1 MVQFT
6 EELHIPRWLTHI
18 YDGMKHIICAY
29 LHLIYS
35 GQAYS
40 NHEACFIFSMLRFR
54 LKILATII
62 KVSKPLVWNAEK
74 KFFKLHKNGPYA
86 DIEFKMQ
93 SNVFLGGF
101 CQIPHIPRRVFKTF
115 NTKKSLSFEIRVM
128 ARHNTIFIKIK
139 VLLILQ
145 IYNVL
150 FQC

>member
-1 MVQFT
+1 MLQFT
-6 EELHIPRWLTHI
+6 EELHIPRWSGTHI
-18 YDGMKHIICAY
+18 FLWNETHY
-29 LHLIYS
+29 LRILLCTWNS

-62 KVSKPLVWNAEK
+62 KVSKPLAWNAKK
-74 KFFKLHKNGPYA
+74 KFFELHKNGPYA

-115 NTKKSLSFEIRVM
+115 NTKKITFFRNLCYENKCNIDLSVEEY
-128 ARHNTIFIKIK
+128 HNFT
-139 VLLILQ
+139 
-145 IYNVL
+145 
-150 FQC
+150 

>member
-1 MVQFT
+1 MQDIINNTWKGMAINLMVAT
-6 EELHIPRWLTHI
+6 I
-18 YDGMKHIICAY
+18 YGRIARPP
-29 LHLIYS
+29 LIWNSHFLMEWNTLSAHSSVCTWNS

-54 LKILATII
+54 LEILATII
-62 KVSKPLVWNAEK
+62 KVSKPLEWNAEK

-115 NTKKSLSFEIRVM
+115 NTKKITFFRNLCYEI
-128 ARHNTIFIKIK
+128 
-139 VLLILQ
+139 
-145 IYNVL
+145 
-150 FQC
+150 